1 MKKIEDRLEL
11 WRKKHYQTLWKKM
24 KTDLIP
30 NVKGGKKQR
39 KNKKKASQVE
49 LNATRIEMLAQV
61 GNYSRAF

>member
-39 KNKKKASQVE
+39 KNKKGITGGIKCYQDRNVGSGRE
-49 LNATRIEMLAQV
+49 L
-61 GNYSRAF
+61 F